1 MSLHIQIQKKLQAG
15 DRTFDLDIAF
25 ASDSDRIVLYGP
37 SGSGKSLTLKA
48 IAGLM
53 TPDAGHIV
61 LDDRPLFDAGKQIN
75 LRPQERNVAYLF
87 QDYALFPHLT
97 VAQNIAFG
105 LARGAFNMRKP
116 ASHPA
121 VQKWI
126 NTFELQAIAGSHPGQ
141 ISGGQ
146 RQRVALA
153 RALVSEPDILLL
165 DEPFSAL
172 DLSLRERMR
181 KEMDELQRRLD
192 VHMLLITHDPADV
205 DALGDVVFEVRDGRI
220 NGQRTL

>member
-1 MSLHIQIQKKLQAG
+1 MSVDLHLQKELRAA
-15 DRTFDLDIAF
+15 DRVFSLDIAF
-25 ASDSDRIVLYGP
+25 TSDSQRIVLYGP

-53 TPDAGHIV
+53 RPDSGHI
-61 LDDRPLFDAGKQIN
+61 RIQGRTLFDSAQGIDV
-75 LRPQERNVAYLF
+75 RVQERNVAYLF

-105 LARGAFNMRKP
+105 LARGSINLRRP
-116 ASHPA
+116 AEHPA
-121 VQKWI
+121 VRQWLQA
-126 NTFELQAIAGSHPGQ
+126 FELEAIAHSRPAQ

-153 RALVSEPDILLL
+153 RALVAEPDMLLL

-172 DLSLRERMR
+172 DLSLRQRMR
-181 KEMDELQRRLD
+181 SELAELQSRLQ
-192 VHMLLITHDPADV
+192 VPMLLITHDPADV
-205 DALGDVVFEVRDGRI
+205 EALGQTVFELRDGRLH
-220 NGQRTL
+220 RP

>member
-1 MSLHIQIQKKLQAG
+1 VSVDLHLQKELRAA
-15 DRTFDLDIAF
+15 DRVFSLDITL
-25 ASDSDRIVLYGP
+25 ASDSQRIVLYGP

-53 TPDAGHIV
+53 RPDSGHI
-61 LDDRPLFDAGKQIN
+61 RIQGRTLFDSAQGIDV
-75 LRPQERNVAYLF
+75 RVQERNVAYLF

-105 LARGAFNMRKP
+105 LARGSINLRRP
-116 ASHPA
+116 AEHPA
-121 VQKWI
+121 VRQWLQA
-126 NTFELQAIAGSHPGQ
+126 FELDAIAHSRPAQ

-153 RALVSEPDILLL
+153 RALVAEPDMLLL

-172 DLSLRERMR
+172 DLSLRQRMR
-181 KEMDELQRRLD
+181 SELAELQSRLQ
-192 VHMLLITHDPADV
+192 VPMLLITHDPADV
-205 DALGDVVFEVRDGRI
+205 EALGQTVFELRDGRLH
-220 NGQRTL
+220 RP

>member
-1 MSLHIQIQKKLQAG
+1 MSVDLHLQKELRAA
-15 DRTFDLDIAF
+15 DRIFSLDITL
-25 ASDSDRIVLYGP
+25 ASDSQRIVLYGP

-53 TPDAGHIV
+53 RPDSGHI
-61 LDDRPLFDAGKQIN
+61 RIQGRTLFDSAQGIDV
-75 LRPQERNVAYLF
+75 RVQERNVAYLF

-105 LARGAFNMRKP
+105 LARGSINLRRP
-116 ASHPA
+116 AEHPA
-121 VQKWI
+121 VRQWLQA
-126 NTFELQAIAGSHPGQ
+126 FELEAIAQSRPAQ

-153 RALVSEPDILLL
+153 RALVAEPDMLLL

-172 DLSLRERMR
+172 DLSLRQRMR
-181 KEMDELQRRLD
+181 SELAELQSRLQ
-192 VHMLLITHDPADV
+192 VPMLLITHDPADV
-205 DALGDVVFEVRDGRI
+205 EALGQTVFELRDGRLH
-220 NGQRTL
+220 RP

>member
-1 MSLHIQIQKKLQAG
+1 MSVDLHLQKELRAA
-15 DRTFDLDIAF
+15 DRVFSLDITL
-25 ASDSDRIVLYGP
+25 ASNSQRIVLYGP

-53 TPDAGHIV
+53 RPDSGHI
-61 LDDRPLFDAGKQIN
+61 RIQGRTLFDSTQGIDV
-75 LRPQERNVAYLF
+75 RVQERNVAYLF

-105 LARGAFNMRKP
+105 LARGSVNLRRP
-116 ASHPA
+116 AEHPA
-121 VQKWI
+121 VRQWLQA
-126 NTFELQAIAGSHPGQ
+126 FELDTIAHSRPSQ

-153 RALVSEPDILLL
+153 RALVAEPDMLLL

-172 DLSLRERMR
+172 DLSLRQRMR
-181 KEMDELQRRLD
+181 AELAELQTRLQ
-192 VHMLLITHDPADV
+192 VPMLLITHDPADV
-205 DALGDVVFEVRDGRI
+205 EALGQTVFELRDGRLH
-220 NGQRTL
+220 RP

>member
-1 MSLHIQIQKKLQAG
+1 MSVDLHLQKELRAA
-15 DRTFDLDIAF
+15 DRVFSLDITL
-25 ASDSDRIVLYGP
+25 ASDSQRIVLYGP

-53 TPDAGHIV
+53 RPDSGHI
-61 LDDRPLFDAGKQIN
+61 RIQGRTLFDSTQGIDV
-75 LRPQERNVAYLF
+75 RVQERNVAYLF

-105 LARGAFNMRKP
+105 LARGSVNLRRP
-116 ASHPA
+116 AEHPA
-121 VQKWI
+121 VRQWLQA
-126 NTFELQAIAGSHPGQ
+126 FELDTIAHSRPSQ

-153 RALVSEPDILLL
+153 RALVAAPDMLLL

-172 DLSLRERMR
+172 DLSLRQRMR
-181 KEMDELQRRLD
+181 NELAELQTRLQ
-192 VHMLLITHDPADV
+192 VPMLLITHDPADV
-205 DALGDVVFEVRDGRI
+205 EALGQTVFELRDGRLH
-220 NGQRTL
+220 RP